1 MGIVIM
7 ARSLQSTTLTIS
19 AATTVQNTFGA
30 NTEYIS
36 KAVISQDRINQPTS
50 GIEVNE
56 ADRVFYKNDGSIS
69 SGASEVIDL
78 YDFVGTDG
86 GTGDGR
92 DPVGQTLA
100 LAEIVYIAVANTN
113 ARTASGTL
121 EVEPDSTNGWSPM
134 GTHTAATGGGITGGG
149 AIAKMAVADPGFVV
163 TDASNHRIKL
173 TANGADCGY
182 SIIVVGRH
190 DADDSSSSNSSSSSS
205 SASSSSRSS
214 TTGSTSSSSS
224 VSSTSSSSL
233 ELDSSSSQST
243 TSAST
248 SSTSSASSQSSSSYS
263 STTSGP

>member
-1 MGIVIM
+1 M
-7 ARSLQSTTLTIS
+7 
-19 AATTVQNTFGA
+19 
-30 NTEYIS
+30 
-36 KAVISQDRINQPTS
+36 
-50 GIEVNE
+50 
-56 ADRVFYKNDGSIS
+56 FYKNNGSIS
-69 SGASEVIDL
+69 SGASEVIDI

-149 AIAKMAVADPGFVV
+149 AIAKMAVADSGFVV
-163 TDASNHRIKL
+163 TDASSHRIKL

-224 VSSTSSSSL
+224 VSSESSSSFSSL
-233 ELDSSSSQST
+233 SSSSNSSSDSSSSDSST
-243 TSAST
+243 TAST
-248 SSTSSASSQSSSSYS
+248 SSRSSASSQSSSSYS
-263 STTSGP
+263 STTS